1 MFLGIYRGRCSSEYT
16 EGHVPRNIPRDMFLG
31 IYRGTC
37 SSEYSEERCPSEYS
51 EERCPSVYSERVF
64 INGSIDGCKSKNA
77 SIDEYPDEDLPRI
90 PSEISEGFPRK
101 EEIPRNYFRGLV
113 SSLATSVRLSSIPRH
128 DLSQLA
134 VDDWIPLAIA
144 ACFPLVIR
152 LSQPQFATDDSKLD
166 TRRDQLQLTTVSFNP
181 FATRSAHVQ
190 LAVLLIGGPFNPT

>member
-1 MFLGIYRGRCSSEYT
+1 MCFL
-16 EGHVPRNIPRDMFLG
+16 
-31 IYRGTC
+31 
-37 SSEYSEERCPSEYS
+37 
-51 EERCPSVYSERVF
+51 
-64 INGSIDGCKSKNA
+64 
-77 SIDEYPDEDLPRI
+77 RI

-113 SSLATSVRLSSIPRH
+113 SSLFWNEGQCECTMHIAHLRIDTIPARDLSPSQLDPETRSQPARGRRLDTARDSSLFPALTRSQLATSVRLSSIPRH
-128 DLSQLA
+128 DLRQLA

-166 TRRDQLQLTTVSFNP
+166 TRRDQLQLTTISFNP
-181 FATRSAHVQ
+181 FATRSAHAQ